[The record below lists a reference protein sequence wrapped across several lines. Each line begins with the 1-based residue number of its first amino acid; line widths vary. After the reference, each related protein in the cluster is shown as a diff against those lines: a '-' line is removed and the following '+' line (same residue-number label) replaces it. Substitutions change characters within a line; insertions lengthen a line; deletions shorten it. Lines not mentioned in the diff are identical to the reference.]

1 MGDMMACPCELFECV
16 LFAFDGILLAW
27 PDPSCLD
34 FVKPATTYLLLLVLL
49 PLGFLAWTTRL
60 AGLVVTMTVFVPPSP
75 ALFDGWN
82 EVIGGAMRSL

>member
-49 PLGFLAWTTRL
+49 SLGFLA
-60 AGLVVTMTVFVPPSP
+60 
-75 ALFDGWN
+75 
-82 EVIGGAMRSL
+82 